1 MLALTCRRCGSVNL
15 RKNGRTKDGRQQVH
29 CKDCNF
35 YSTLDTLD
43 AQRAE
48 QRATAERLYLE
59 RLSQRAIARITGL
72 SRSTVS
78 AIVKKSLDTACGN
91 HHTAARA
98 ANPRD

>member
-29 CKDCNF
+29 CKDCTF

-43 AQRAE
+43 ASRAE

-59 RLSQRAIARITGL
+59 RLSQRTIAHITGL
-72 SRSTVS
+72 SRSIVS
-78 AIVKKSLDTACGN
+78 AIVKKSLDTARGN
-91 HHTAARA
+91 YHTTGRA
-98 ANPRD
+98 ADPRD

>member
-1 MLALTCRRCGSVNL
+1 MIGVPCRRCGSVRL

-35 YSTLDTLD
+35 YSILDSLD
-43 AQRAE
+43 ATRAE

-72 SRSTVS
+72 SRTTVS
-78 AIVKKSLDTACGN
+78 GIVK
-91 HHTAARA
+91 
-98 ANPRD
+98 